1 MRLGYNYINKFNFL
15 KVYPVAYLEVFTPLN
30 I

>member
-15 KVYPVAYLEVFTPLN
+15 KVYLVAYLEVFTSLN